1 MSLTFAG
8 WVKIRFPLDFFPIE
22 IHKRWRGGGNSNWLM
37 EKTPSKIET
46 ILISFLRFP
55 ASLLHATWKLRH
67 INEAFMVSRKQL
79 SSTHRPLYWAGL
91 EKHKDVVIYFKEKR
105 VYVGT
110 SKQSCWRLSQEK
122 MRQKKSYRLEL
133 AALSLSKNVET
144 SHQ

>member
-8 WVKIRFPLDFFPIE
+8 WVKIRFPLVFFPIE
-22 IHKRWRGGGNSNWLM
+22 IHKRGRGGGNSNWLM

-79 SSTHRPLYWAGL
+79 SSTHWPLYWAGL

-105 VYVGT
+105 VFIICKHCCRRYF
-110 SKQSCWRLSQEK
+110 KEK